1 MHWAGNHVDISLKEV
16 MPMNIN
22 ELNIDEPV
30 NLGRGTSKN
39 SGAAVHP

>member
-1 MHWAGNHVDISLKEV
+1 
-16 MPMNIN
+16 MNIN

-39 SGAAVHP
+39 SGAAVHPWTVHQDMD